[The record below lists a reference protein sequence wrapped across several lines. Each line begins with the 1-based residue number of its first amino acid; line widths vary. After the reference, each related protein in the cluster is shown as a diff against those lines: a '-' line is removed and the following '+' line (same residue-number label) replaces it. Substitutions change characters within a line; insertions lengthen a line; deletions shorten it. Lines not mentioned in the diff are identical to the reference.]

1 MLGITVADSVL
12 VGTLI
17 LSLAAFWQ
25 GKKDGATAAKAGPQ
39 VDGMKDLATAVRELT
54 ESIREGNDAK
64 EVHALRER
72 LERLER
78 PR

>member
-17 LSLAAFWQ
+17 LAVLAAWQ
-25 GKKDGATAAKAGPQ
+25 GKKDGAAAAKSGPE
-39 VDGMKDLATAVRELT
+39 VDGMKDLAAAVREFT
-54 ESIREGNDAK
+54 EIIRDSNDAK
-64 EVHALRER
+64 QIHALRER
-72 LERLER
+72 MDRLER

>member
-17 LSLAAFWQ
+17 LAVLAAWQ
-25 GKKDGATAAKAGPQ
+25 GKKDGATAAKAGPH
-39 VDGMKDLATAVRELT
+39 VDGMKDLAVAVRELT